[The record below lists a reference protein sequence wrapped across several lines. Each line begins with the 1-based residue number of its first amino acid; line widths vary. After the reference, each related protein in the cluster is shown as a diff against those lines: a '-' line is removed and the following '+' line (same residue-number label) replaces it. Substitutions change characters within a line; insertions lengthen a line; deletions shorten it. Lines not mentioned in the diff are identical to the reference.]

1 MKKELIAAAA
11 WAAVMLTLAIGAK
24 VAHQL
29 GYIDRETVQR
39 VVTAPIGLWMVWYG
53 NRIPK
58 MTFTRNAQARQAQ
71 RVSAWSQV
79 VSGLAFAALWAFAPL
94 PVAIPGGVVAVV
106 AGVAVTFGYCLSLRS
121 KANAA

>member
-71 RVSAWSQV
+71 RVSAW
-79 VSGLAFAALWAFAPL
+79 AFRVKVILGIRL
-94 PVAIPGGVVAVV
+94 PYQTIQSPIG
-106 AGVAVTFGYCLSLRS
+106 AVTRRWTVTWSI
-121 KANAA
+121 